1 MKFFQDQRKTPAC
14 YTSSNKCIPA
24 FLFFIRTFLPAPV
37 MPLHGGT
44 LFSILF
50 AAAEYSATVPH
61 LSVIALQKQ
70 EEFVDRQRN
79 YTMQGMRNWNKRK
92 GHKCDNIYPCK

>member
-1 MKFFQDQRKTPAC
+1 MKFVQYSTEP
-14 YTSSNKCIPA
+14 
-24 FLFFIRTFLPAPV
+24 LPAI
-37 MPLHGGT
+37 LQAT
-44 LFSILF
+44 SAYLRSFSLSGSF
-50 AAAEYSATVPH
+50 LLATVPH

-70 EEFVDRQRN
+70 EEFIDKQRN